1 MTATSTLRARWQGM
15 AARERTLVTAGVA
28 LVVLAL
34 LWWLAVAPALAVLR
48 SAEPQHRALDEQL
61 GRMRGLQ
68 QQVRALQSQPKLGPD
83 EALRAIEESV
93 RQRLGPSARISV
105 AGERVTI
112 TLAGT
117 PPDAL
122 AGWLGQ
128 ARVNARMLPTD
139 ARLTRGASGG
149 WDGTLVL
156 ALPAR

>member
-28 LVVLAL
+28 LVLLAL

-93 RQRLGPSARISV
+93 RQRLGTSARISV

-112 TLAGT
+112 TLTGT

>member
-15 AARERTLVTAGVA
+15 AARERKLVTTGVA

-68 QQVRALQSQPKLGPD
+68 QQVRALQSQPKLGAD

-93 RQRLGPSARISV
+93 RQRLGTSARISV
-105 AGERVTI
+105 AGERVTV
-112 TLAGT
+112 TLTGT

-128 ARVNARMLPTD
+128 ARVNARVLPTD

>member
-1 MTATSTLRARWQGM
+1 MSAMSTLSARWQGM
-15 AARERTLVTAGVA
+15 AARERTLVTAAVA

-68 QQVRALQSQPKLGPD
+68 QQVRTLQSQPKLGPD

-93 RQRLGPSARISV
+93 RQRLGTSARISV

-112 TLAGT
+112 TLTGT

-122 AGWLGQ
+122 AGWLGH
-128 ARVNARMLPTD
+128 ARVNARVLPTD
-139 ARLTRGASGG
+139 VRLTRGASGG